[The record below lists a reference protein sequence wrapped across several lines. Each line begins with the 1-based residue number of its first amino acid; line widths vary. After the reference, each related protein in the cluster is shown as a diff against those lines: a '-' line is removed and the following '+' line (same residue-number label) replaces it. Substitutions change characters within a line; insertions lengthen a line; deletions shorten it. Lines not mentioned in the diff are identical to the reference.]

1 MEVTQIATFAPS
13 RLAGWWGENHEETSM
28 TKTVILAAVLLAA
41 GAGGAFAQGAGAPPP
56 GGGRMAACRDD
67 AQKFCS
73 DKHGP
78 DRRACME
85 ANKDKLSDGCKAAMA
100 ARASGQ

>member
-1 MEVTQIATFAPS
+1 MKIKTMV
-13 RLAGWWGENHEETSM
+13 LA
-28 TKTVILAAVLLAA
+28 AAVLAMGA
-41 GAGGAFAQGAGAPPP
+41 GAALAQNGAPPP

-67 AQKFCS
+67 AQKLCP

-85 ANKDKLSDGCKAAMA
+85 TNKDKLSDGCKAAMA
-100 ARASGQ
+100 ARASGGGR

>member
-1 MEVTQIATFAPS
+1 MTIRTMMLVGAM
-13 RLAGWWGENHEETSM
+13 LAMGTGAA
-28 TKTVILAAVLLAA
+28 LA
-41 GAGGAFAQGAGAPPP
+41 QNGAPPAG
-56 GGGRMAACRDD
+56 GGGRMMACRDD
-67 AQKFCS
+67 AQKLCP

-85 ANKDKLSDGCKAAMA
+85 TNKDKLSDGCKSAMT

>member
-1 MEVTQIATFAPS
+1 VVAILAS
-13 RLAGWWGENHEETSM
+13 RLVWWWGENHEETSM

-41 GAGGAFAQGAGAPPP
+41 GAGGAFAHGAGAPP

-85 ANKDKLSDGCKAAMA
+85 ANRDKLSDGCKAAMA